1 MKNHAAGVWD
11 VTSGLPSEPLRDLSE
26 FVSLADGL
34 DHPEGVAA
42 GPDGTIYAGGE
53 AGQIYRVDSGG
64 AFEQIASVD
73 GFALGLA
80 VDGDHNIYVCENTS
94 HTVKRVAP
102 DGSVS
107 VYSSG
112 AADRKFVTP
121 NYPAFDAAGNLY
133 VTDSGSW
140 NGNDGCVFVVR
151 PGGSTECFTDKV
163 TAFPNGLA
171 LGPDGSW
178 LYVVVSTLPG
188 VVRIAIEPDGS
199 AGDIETVVE
208 LARNVPDGL
217 AFDADGALYIA
228 CYAPSVIY
236 RLSPRGSLDV
246 LGYDW
251 QNTQLAA
258 PTNIAF
264 TGPDRTTMIIGSLAR
279 WHLTRIFMEVPGLPL
294 HFPSLSN
301 PR

>member
-1 MKNHAAGVWD
+1 MRNHASGVWD
-11 VTSGLPSEPLRDLSE
+11 VTSGLPSDPLRDLSE

-34 DHPEGVAA
+34 DHPEGVAV

-53 AGQIYRVDSGG
+53 AGQIYRIDASGT
-64 AFEQIASVD
+64 FEQIASVD
-73 GFALGLA
+73 GFVLGLA
-80 VDGDHNIYVCENTS
+80 VDANNNIYACENTS
-94 HTVKRVAP
+94 HTVKRITP

-107 VYSSG
+107 IYSSG
-112 AADRKFVTP
+112 TPDRHFVTP
-121 NYPAFDAAGNLY
+121 NYPAFDATGNLY

-151 PGGSTECFTDKV
+151 PDGSTELFTDNV
-163 TAFPNGLA
+163 TDFPNGLA
-171 LGPDGSW
+171 IGPDGSS

-188 VVRIAIEPDGS
+188 VVRIEIQPDGS
-199 AGDIETVVE
+199 AGAIETVVE
-208 LARNVPDGL
+208 LARNVPDGV
-217 AFDADGALYIA
+217 AFDQDGTLYIA

-236 RLSPRGSLDV
+236 RLTTDGSLDV

-264 TGPDRTTMIIGSLAR
+264 CGPDRTTMIIGSLAR

-294 HFPSLSN
+294 HFPAFGQ
-301 PR
+301 